1 MSATFAISVLIF
13 LSTNIDDIFILT
25 LLFSAVTARKYQI
38 YAGHFIGIIFL
49 SLVSRFLASGMSA
62 LLGKYIFLLGIIPI
76 LLGIKAIFDKVD
88 DEDSF
93 TGGSL
98 TSVFLLTLSA
108 GGDNIGIY
116 TPLFAGMNSFD
127 FAVTLVIFGIMSVL
141 WCFMAQRLSS
151 LPFLSNFIK
160 KYKRIIVPVVFIALG
175 IFILMG
181 I

>member
-1 MSATFAISVLIF
+1 MISTAILSAIAF
-13 LSTNIDDIFILT
+13 LSTNIDDIFMLT
-25 LLFSAVTARKYQI
+25 LLFSAGNTPKYSI
-38 YAGHFIGIIFL
+38 YAGQFLGITALTIISRIGAYGL
-49 SLVSRFLASGMSA
+49 SAVLE
-62 LLGKYIFLLGIIPI
+62 KYIFLLGIIPI
-76 LLGIKAIFDKVD
+76 LLGIKAIFDKDD

-127 FAVTLVIFGIMSVL
+127 FAITLVIFGIMSIL

-151 LPFLSNFIK
+151 LPSLRDFIK
-160 KYKRIIVPVVFIALG
+160 KYKRIIVPVVFITLG
-175 IFILMG
+175 IFIILG

>member
-13 LSTNIDDIFILT
+13 LSTNIDDIFLLT

-76 LLGIKAIFDKVD
+76 LLGIRAIFDKD
-88 DEDSF
+88 DEDSAS
-93 TGGSL
+93 GNSII
-98 TSVFLLTLSA
+98 SIFLLTLSA

-116 TPLFAGMNSFD
+116 TPFFAGMNSFD
-127 FAVTLVIFGIMSVL
+127 FAITLVIFGIMSVL

>member
-13 LSTNIDDIFILT
+13 LSTNIDDIFLLT
-25 LLFSAVTARKYQI
+25 LLFSTVTARKYQI

-76 LLGIKAIFDKVD
+76 LLGIKAIFDKD
-88 DEDSF
+88 DAEDSA
-93 TGGSL
+93 SRN
-98 TSVFLLTLSA
+98 SIISIFLLTLSA

-127 FAVTLVIFGIMSVL
+127 FAITLMIFGIMSAL

-160 KYKRIIVPVVFIALG
+160 KYKRIIVPVVFITLG

>member
-13 LSTNIDDIFILT
+13 LSTNIDDIFLLT

-76 LLGIKAIFDKVD
+76 LLGIKAIFDTDD
-88 DEDSF
+88 DEDSAS
-93 TGGSL
+93 GNSII
-98 TSVFLLTLSA
+98 SIFLLTLSA

-127 FAVTLVIFGIMSVL
+127 FAITLVIFGIMSVL

>member
-13 LSTNIDDIFILT
+13 LSTNIDDIFLLT
-25 LLFSAVTARKYQI
+25 LLFSAGNMRKSYI
-38 YAGHFIGIIFL
+38 YIGHFLGIILL
-49 SLVSRFLASGMSA
+49 SLASRFLASGMSA

>member
-1 MSATFAISVLIF
+1 MISTAIISVVAF
-13 LSTNIDDIFILT
+13 LSTNIDDIFLLT
-25 LLFSAVTARKYQI
+25 LLFSAGNMRKSYI
-38 YAGHFIGIIFL
+38 YIGHFLGIILL
-49 SLVSRFLASGMSA
+49 SLVSCFLASGMSA

-76 LLGIKAIFDKVD
+76 LLGIKAIFDKDD
-88 DEDSF
+88 DED
-93 TGGSL
+93 TA
-98 TSVFLLTLSA
+98 SVNSIISIFLLTLSA

-127 FAVTLVIFGIMSVL
+127 FAITLAIFGIMSVL

-151 LPFLSNFIK
+151 LPFLSNFIS
-160 KYKRIIVPVVFIALG
+160 KYKRIIVPAVFITLG